1 MNDLARLAAVRADL
15 RDHLLAHSVKTGNF
29 TLKSGRTSSWFI
41 DAKQTA
47 CRPDGIALIAE
58 AACLLLTEWLAAGA
72 LSAARQS
79 AGPALAARRLDA
91 IGGLTM
97 GADPIA
103 FGVAATAPQHGLSL
117 RSFSVRKEDKDHG
130 IEGRIAGALSAGD
143 HVVVTEDVAT
153 RGTSAM
159 AAVEAVRAVG
169 AHPAMLMPVVD
180 RGGTTAALAA
190 AAGVDYL
197 PLLTAVDLGFSYEP

>member
-1 MNDLARLAAVRADL
+1 MSDPARLAVVRAEL
-15 RDHLLAHSVKTGNF
+15 REHLLAHSVKTGKF

-58 AACLLLTEWLAAGA
+58 AACLLLAEWLAAGPDG
-72 LSAARQS
+72 Q
-79 AGPALAARRLDA
+79 PRRLDA

-97 GADPIA
+97 GADPVSFGIA
-103 FGVAATAPQHGLSL
+103 ALGPQHGVLL
-117 RSFSVRKEDKDHG
+117 RSFSVRKEEKDHG
-130 IEGRIAGALSAGD
+130 VEGRIAGALRSGD

-159 AAVEAVRAVG
+159 AAVEAVRAFG
-169 AHPAMLMPVVD
+169 AVPVALMPVVD

-190 AAGVDYL
+190 DARLAYL
-197 PLLTAVDLGFSYEP
+197 PLLSAPDLGFSYEP